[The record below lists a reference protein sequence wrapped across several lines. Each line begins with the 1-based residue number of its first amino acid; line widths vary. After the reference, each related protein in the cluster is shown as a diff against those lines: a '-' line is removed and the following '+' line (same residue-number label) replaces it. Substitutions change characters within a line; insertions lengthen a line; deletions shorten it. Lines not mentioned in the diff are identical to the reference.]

1 MHHIIAVFS
10 KQKVPALVTFVAQA
24 REKYT
29 QNLDAYIRLIL
40 RRPLSRVLVRCLSLS
55 LSLLTKTM
63 LISFYKQDYFQ
74 GLEQLLRTTPPTEV
88 SLHSAYTK
96 SALRRTLSDLRAKD
110 LRKAVDALYKR
121 VDKHFG
127 DASVTNPSA
136 EHVVVLKTVWTA
148 CEDEMQRLTSVWRGL
163 IEKCY
168 PVSSL
173 TRLCSFD
180 PFEFA
185 NLSLLAEQDDKVGLE
200 FGRDEVHDYFVKA
213 QMP

>member
-40 RRPLSRVLVRCLSLS
+40 RRPLSRVLVRLITLCPSAHPSTANLSR
-55 LSLLTKTM
+55 
-63 LISFYKQDYFQ
+63 YQQDYFQ

-136 EHVVVLKTVWTA
+136 EHVIVLKAVWTA
-148 CEDEMQRLTSVWRGL
+148 CENEMQRLTSVWRGL

-168 PVSSL
+168 PVRPCSSSL
-173 TRLCSFD
+173 VAYSR
-180 PFEFA
+180 
-185 NLSLLAEQDDKVGLE
+185 
-200 FGRDEVHDYFVKA
+200 
-213 QMP
+213 